1 MFVTDI
7 LNYVLENNARCVA
20 DCKSNIISK
29 HQTTTVRSHQLD
41 TSELCELL
49 QQSAVE
55 YLTLFRHFEAR
66 ELRSVAAI
74 VATDFEALY
83 AYKCGDYQRCLR
95 LSMYN
100 VQTLIVQASYELP
113 MLLCIWPDLIQL
125 MDEDVVSLT
134 GIMLLVNPWCRDKPR
149 YVLISQ
155 LSLSL
160 YLVTQ
165 CQLKLY
171 HSVTALT
178 LTLDYIEIARLN
190 ANTARTLQQ
199 LLLKLTERK
208 ALLYTRYDTMVEL
221 NVDSKAGSGCK
232 NFLGK

>member
-83 AYKCGDYQRCLR
+83 AYKCGDYQRCLH
-95 LSMYN
+95 LSMHS
-100 VQTLIVQASYELP
+100 VLTLICEASFKLSICVYILP
-113 MLLCIWPDLIQL
+113 EFIQL
-125 MDEDVVSLT
+125 MDEDIVSLT
-134 GIMLLVNPWCRDKPR
+134 GLTLLVIPSCTKDIKH
-149 YVLISQ
+149 VAISQ
-155 LSLSL
+155 LILSL
-160 YLVTQ
+160 YLMTQ
-165 CQLKLY
+165 CQLKL
-171 HSVTALT
+171 HQSVTDLIPT
-178 LTLDYIEIARLN
+178 LVSIDVACRGCNDPVSTLE
-190 ANTARTLQQ
+190 Q

-208 ALLYTRYDTMVEL
+208 ILKYITAVPT
-221 NVDSKAGSGCK
+221 
-232 NFLGK
+232 